1 MTYSFQLLRKV
12 SGYQIIK
19 VIFGKSILFYLF
31 LIKCYFNF
39 KMVFLKSS
47 VIYII
52 DIDNTI
58 ADTWPNISSIQDE
71 CINYKNL
78 PAFHKLINFFKTEM
92 ENKEAYFLFLSARN
106 PVYFFITKK
115 WLMKQGFKSINLIL
129 VPKAFDKLDLI
140 RSIPLDKK
148 ILMYDDLSYNHE
160 NGGAKFYTDI
170 IDEVKAMK
178 NVNYFDYEFLKKYQI

>member
-1 MTYSFQLLRKV
+1 MTYNFQLFKKA

-19 VIFGKSILFYLF
+19 VIFGKIILLYLF
-31 LIKCYFNF
+31 LIKWYFKV
-39 KMVFLKSS
+39 KMFFLKSS
-47 VIYII
+47 LIYIV

-58 ADTWPNISSIQDE
+58 ADTWPTISSIQDE
-71 CINYKNL
+71 CIRYKNL
-78 PAFHKLINFFKTEM
+78 PAFHKMINYFKTEM

-115 WLMKQGFKSINLIL
+115 WLMKQGFRSINLIL
-129 VPKAFDKLDLI
+129 VPKAFDKLDVI

-160 NGGAKFYTDI
+160 NGVAKFYFDI
-170 IDEVKAMK
+170 IDEIKAMK
-178 NVNYFDYEFLKKYQI
+178 NVNYFDYEFLKKHQI